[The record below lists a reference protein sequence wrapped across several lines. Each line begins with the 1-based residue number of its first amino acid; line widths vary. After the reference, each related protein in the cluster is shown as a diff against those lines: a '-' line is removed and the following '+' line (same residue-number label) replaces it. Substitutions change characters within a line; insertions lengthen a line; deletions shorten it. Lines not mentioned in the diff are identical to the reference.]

1 LDEFECV
8 RVVERG
14 KERNGENWAF
24 FSFSFTKKKKEKII
38 FREKGKGVVFVGK
51 E

>member
-1 LDEFECV
+1 VQENAERV

-24 FSFSFTKKKKEKII
+24 FVSFGKKKKEKIK